1 MLQYLTES
9 ALELS
14 LQKCCHSTSKV
25 LPSKVNGF
33 FTSVK
38 FAKSLTG
45 EVNAQSGQ
53 WLKYRSI
60 TELV

>member
-1 MLQYLTES
+1 MQQYLPES
-9 ALELS
+9 ASELS

-25 LPSKVNGF
+25 LPSKVNRS

-38 FAKSLTG
+38 FAKSHTG

-53 WLKYRSI
+53 GLKYRII